1 MYLIHIRVP
10 CNATN
15 VVSLSTTPWISPTY
29 GGVEVLNTP
38 SISGQLRG
46 PAVLLK
52 GPRVG
57 TDAVASRRHISPG
70 IKRWPSSLYSLLQWP
85 LLSYL
90 VTRYSDS
97 GLYPAL
103 QQRLGIETFK
113 IFLFLS
119 TTEVYMASKH
129 GTVSKRRHFSHIFL
143 CMRSEFTQ
151 TCVSFV
157 SVPGAAGS
165 WKRIHRVMVSWA
177 WKSYDTLNWDSM
189 SVRLSHTL
197 KQICFEAINQWNR
210 ASVFITHVGLRGP
223 RSTNSRSHTAKK
235 LISWCALKA
244 LVYSRAKEMAESVL
258 KFVL

>member
-1 MYLIHIRVP
+1 
-10 CNATN
+10 
-15 VVSLSTTPWISPTY
+15 
-29 GGVEVLNTP
+29 
-38 SISGQLRG
+38 
-46 PAVLLK
+46 
-52 GPRVG
+52 
-57 TDAVASRRHISPG
+57 
-70 IKRWPSSLYSLLQWP
+70 
-85 LLSYL
+85 
-90 VTRYSDS
+90 
-97 GLYPAL
+97 
-103 QQRLGIETFK
+103 
-113 IFLFLS
+113 
-119 TTEVYMASKH
+119 MASKH

-244 LVYSRAKEMAESVL
+244 LVYSRTKEMAESVL
-258 KFVL
+258 TSSSLFYRPSDSLKKRISLRSVWDMQYSYKFFQKFFLLHSSVFLWAWECTKLLIFVSFNDAFTTTLVKYLRMAR